1 MEAAGRAGMLLR
13 DSCHYYHLALRG
25 EGRFLRKTKFP
36 PLGVTEKYVT
46 FFDILRKISTQPPM
60 ILAIRGATALLLQKS
75 VNKRKLRFYVKTAIP
90 SQVLI
95 FLSENPTG

>member
-1 MEAAGRAGMLLR
+1 MYLVISEKDAVLWKLQAGLECYCGIL
-13 DSCHYYHLALRG
+13 DSCHYYHLSLRG

-60 ILAIRGATALLLQKS
+60 ILAIRGATALLL
-75 VNKRKLRFYVKTAIP
+75 Y
-90 SQVLI
+90 
-95 FLSENPTG
+95 

>member
-13 DSCHYYHLALRG
+13 DSCHYYHLSLRG

-46 FFDILRKISTQPPM
+46 FLISCE
-60 ILAIRGATALLLQKS
+60 KS
-75 VNKRKLRFYVKTAIP
+75 APNHP
-90 SQVLI
+90 
-95 FLSENPTG
+95 